1 MTDKLTLQEALKSP
15 QIEKAKTNVEKAL
28 LLAKDFNFSKK
39 ELFDA
44 GLTHPATFYRAQ
56 MSARLGYNIG
66 ETGRRQDLCDRDESI
81 LLHWIQELLDQ
92 NEVIYSWKLIS
103 LVCSY
108 LFFMIYRN
116 INIG

>member
-1 MTDKLTLQEALKSP
+1 MAEKLTIDEALKSP
-15 QIEKAKTNVEKAL
+15 PVAKAKTNVEKAL
-28 LLAKDFNFSKK
+28 LLVKEFNFTKK

-44 GLTHPATFYRAQ
+44 GLTYPATFSRAQ
-56 MSARLGYNIG
+56 ISARLGYNIA

-92 NEVIYSWKLIS
+92 NEVVYSWKLIS

-108 LFFMIYRN
+108 LVFMI
-116 INIG
+116 

>member
-1 MTDKLTLQEALKSP
+1 MTDPLSLQEALKSP
-15 QIEKAKTNVEKAL
+15 QVEKAKTNVEKAL
-28 LLAKDFNFSKK
+28 VLAKTFNFSKK

-44 GLTHPATFYRAQ
+44 RLTYPATFYRAE

-66 ETGRRQDLCDRDESI
+66 ERGRRQDLSDKDESI

-108 LFFMIYRN
+108 LFAIIKIY
-116 INIG
+116 